1 MAIFTNMGIFVE
13 EFLDRNCVLVLM
25 GMFEKLKSEFS
36 FVTWT
41 LFWSVWLVAMEGIK
55 YCYLS
60 CKLRKFNFL
69 IAGDVLRVSGQL
81 AVSRAFG
88 DRSLKTHL
96 RSDPYVKELD
106 VDSETQFLILA
117 SDGLWKVGILQQFSV
132 LYQELQIFVLLS
144 PYFLWYPG
152 DG

>member
-1 MAIFTNMGIFVE
+1 
-13 EFLDRNCVLVLM
+13 
-25 GMFEKLKSEFS
+25 
-36 FVTWT
+36 
-41 LFWSVWLVAMEGIK
+41 MEGIK

-60 CKLRKFNFL
+60 CKLRKCNFL

-81 AVSRAFG
+81 VVSQDFR

-96 RSDPYVKELD
+96 WSDLDVKEWD

-144 PYFLWYPG
+144 PYFFMEPK
-152 DG
+152 

>member
-1 MAIFTNMGIFVE
+1 
-13 EFLDRNCVLVLM
+13 
-25 GMFEKLKSEFS
+25 
-36 FVTWT
+36 
-41 LFWSVWLVAMEGIK
+41 MEGIK

-60 CKLRKFNFL
+60 CKLRKCNFL

-88 DRSLKTHL
+88 DRSLKTNL
-96 RSDPYVKELD
+96 LSNLDVKEWD
-106 VDSETQFLILA
+106 VDSETQFLILV
-117 SDGLWKVGILQQFSV
+117 SDGLWKVGILQQFLV

-144 PYFLWYPG
+144 PYFLWYPS

>member
-1 MAIFTNMGIFVE
+1 
-13 EFLDRNCVLVLM
+13 
-25 GMFEKLKSEFS
+25 
-36 FVTWT
+36 
-41 LFWSVWLVAMEGIK
+41 MEGIK

-60 CKLRKFNFL
+60 CKLRKCNFL
-69 IAGDVLRVSGQL
+69 IAGDELRVNGKL
-81 AVSRAFG
+81 EVSRAFV
-88 DRSLKTHL
+88 DKSLKIHL
-96 RSDPYVKELD
+96 WSHPDVKAEWD

-117 SDGLWKVGILQQFSV
+117 SDGLLKVGILQQFSV

>member
-1 MAIFTNMGIFVE
+1 MA
-13 EFLDRNCVLVLM
+13 R
-25 GMFEKLKSEFS
+25 
-36 FVTWT
+36 
-41 LFWSVWLVAMEGIK
+41 
-55 YCYLS
+55 
-60 CKLRKFNFL
+60 
-69 IAGDVLRVSGQL
+69 DVPRVNGQL

-96 RSDPYVKELD
+96 RSDPDVKEWD

-117 SDGLWKVGILQQFSV
+117 SDGLWKVGILLWSSV
-132 LYQELQIFVLLS
+132 FYQEIYIFFLLL

>member
-1 MAIFTNMGIFVE
+1 
-13 EFLDRNCVLVLM
+13 
-25 GMFEKLKSEFS
+25 
-36 FVTWT
+36 
-41 LFWSVWLVAMEGIK
+41 MEGIK

-60 CKLRKFNFL
+60 CKLKKCNFL
-69 IAGDVLRVSGQL
+69 IEGDVPIVNGQL
-81 AVSRAFG
+81 AVSQAFE

-96 RSDPYVKELD
+96 WSDPNVKEWD

-132 LYQELQIFVLLS
+132 LYKELQIFILLS
-144 PYFLWYPG
+144 PYFLWYPC